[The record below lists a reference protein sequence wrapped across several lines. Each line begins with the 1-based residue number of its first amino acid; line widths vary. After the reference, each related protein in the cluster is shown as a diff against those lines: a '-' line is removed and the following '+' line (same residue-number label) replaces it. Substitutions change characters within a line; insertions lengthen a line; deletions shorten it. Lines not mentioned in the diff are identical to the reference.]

1 MFRSL
6 LRILLAIL
14 IVLVTVLVIKT
25 SLFQSKQNKS
35 IRASAAPAVKESSLL
50 YFQRVVQF
58 KTISHADSSL
68 FDSSQFLGL
77 QRYLDTAYPMVHEN
91 LVREVINQYTLL
103 YHWKGRNDTAQ
114 PIIFLAHL
122 DVVTVESSSLD
133 AWEVDP
139 FAGAIKDGFVWGRGS
154 FDNKVNMVSML
165 ETAEKLLQQYFQPER
180 SIYFV
185 FGHDEEV
192 HSPNGAGV
200 AAKILA
206 ARNIRPHLVLDEGG
220 IVTKTKVPG
229 VNFPVALVETAEK
242 GFLTLSLQVQ
252 KEGGHSSMPE
262 QETAID
268 ILSKALVK
276 LRSNPFEPRIT
287 IAQQDFIDHLGP
299 ELPFLKKMV
308 FANTWLFEGLILG
321 QYVKT
326 PIGNAVMRTTYAPTI
341 ISAGVKENI
350 VPAVAKAVVN
360 LRLLPGDSAHLILA
374 RMRDIVNDNRVSFSI
389 ESFTEPS
396 GITSASGEGF
406 KKVETAILKTFPNT
420 VVTPFLLIGGTDSK
434 KFTGISDHIIRFTP
448 LIDPIG
454 NHGINERVSV
464 ESFGLAMWYYEQLMR
479 GL

>member
-6 LRILLAIL
+6 LRILLG
-14 IVLVTVLVIKT
+14 VLLVLTTVLLIRT
-25 SLFQSKQNKS
+25 FLFHSKQNKS
-35 IRASAAPAVKESSLL
+35 IRATKAPAVNAGALQH
-50 YFQRVVQF
+50 FQRAIQF
-58 KTISHADSSL
+58 KTISYADTTQ

-77 QRYLDTAYPMVHEN
+77 QRYLDTAYPLVHQKM
-91 LVREVINQYTLL
+91 VREVVNRYTLL
-103 YHWKGRNDTAQ
+103 YHWKGRNDTAR
-114 PIIFLAHL
+114 PVIFLAHM
-122 DVVTVESSSLD
+122 DVVPVESSNLD
-133 AWEVDP
+133 AWEVEP
-139 FAGAIKDGFVWGRGS
+139 FSGTVKDGFVWGRGS

-165 ETAEKLLQQYFQPER
+165 ESAEKLLQENFQPER

-200 AAKILA
+200 VAKILA
-206 ARNIRPHLVLDEGG
+206 ARNIRAHLVLDEGG
-220 IVTKTKVPG
+220 IVTKEKLPG
-229 VNFPVALVETAEK
+229 VNFPVALVGTAEK

-268 ILSKALVK
+268 ILAKALVT
-276 LRSNPFEPRIT
+276 LRSNPLEPRIT

-308 FANTWLFEGLILG
+308 FANTWLFEGLIMN

-326 PIGNAVMRTTYAPTI
+326 PVGNAVMRTTYAPTI
-341 ISAGVKENI
+341 ISAGIKENI
-350 VPAVAKAVVN
+350 IPAVANATVN
-360 LRLLPGDSAHLILA
+360 LRLLPGDSAHIVLA
-374 RMRDIVNDNRVSFSI
+374 RMRDIVNDNRVNIRI

-396 GITSASGEGF
+396 GVTPANGEGY
-406 KKVETAILKTFPNT
+406 KKVEAAILKTFPNT

-434 KFTGISDHIIRFTP
+434 RFIDISDHIIRFTP

-454 NHGINERVSV
+454 NHGINERVSI
-464 ESFGLAMWYYEQLMR
+464 ESFGLAMWYYEQMMR
-479 GL
+479 GF